1 MVKISVTIL
10 TKNSE
15 EHLTKCIGALQS
27 FDEIIILDNGS
38 TDNTLT
44 IAQQYPNVK
53 IFKNEFIGFGPL
65 KNLAIHYTQNDW
77 IFSIDSDEITTPA
90 LINEIHSIN
99 FNQNT
104 IYSIKRSNFYGTKK
118 MQCCGWD
125 NDFVKRIFNKQST
138 KFSDDL
144 VHESLIENGLKIEK
158 LKNGL
163 EHYSFKN
170 VDELIDKMQKYSS
183 LWAQDKKSKKKA
195 SPFQAVVRAF
205 FTFIKFYFL
214 KKGFLNGYEG
224 LVISISNANGVFYK
238 YIKLYEKNLKNDM

>member
-15 EHLTKCIGALQS
+15 EHIKKCLEALQS

-38 TDNTLT
+38 TDDTLK

-53 IFKNEFIGFGPL
+53 IVKHEFIGFGPL
-65 KNLAIHYTQNDW
+65 KNLAIQYAQNDW
-77 IFSIDSDEITTPA
+77 IFSIDSDEIATPA
-90 LINEIHSIN
+90 LINEIQSIKFDKN
-99 FNQNT
+99 I
-104 IYSIKRSNFYGTKK
+104 IYAIKRSNFYGTKK

-125 NDFVKRIFNKQST
+125 NDFVKRIFHKQST

-144 VHESLIENGLKIEK
+144 VHESLLNNGLKIKK
-158 LKNGL
+158 LNNEL
-163 EHYSFKN
+163 EHYSFKSA
-170 VDELIDKMQKYSS
+170 DELIDKMQKYST
-183 LWAQDKKSKKKA
+183 LWAQDKKGKKRA
-195 SPFQAVVRAF
+195 SPLQAVVRAF

-224 LVISISNANGVFYK
+224 LVISISNANGTFYK
-238 YIKLYEKNLKNDM
+238 YIKLYENNKR